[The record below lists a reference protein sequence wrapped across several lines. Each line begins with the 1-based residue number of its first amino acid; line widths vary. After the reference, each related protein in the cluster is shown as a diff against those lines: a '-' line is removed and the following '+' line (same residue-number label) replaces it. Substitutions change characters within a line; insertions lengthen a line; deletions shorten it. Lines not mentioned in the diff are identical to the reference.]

1 MNTQIETSVGS
12 GVDATYGSHRNSR
25 PSRPTTLSSMSL
37 DQFRSEINGHL
48 YGDKRTVSHF
58 SSWTADFQI
67 ARRYAWS
74 EYTWNGYTPP
84 SPSYPRIGVL
94 DTSRRHYGNVIFHV
108 RALREEFHTS
118 FNYDY
123 EYLVYGPVTG
133 VAYNCL
139 SLSRRQNTPAALHP
153 PLYSDWSGWPVIRSF
168 YGLSEIRKAYNRA
181 ARRSFYYAAGA
192 GSGACWVSCPD
203 TALYLTMIAAQ
214 WSQDTWHDWGLVLR
228 DSTETEKRWQEILS
242 DLSQVME
249 WAARDATLVLPLVN
263 PLTNP
268 DDSRKA
274 PLSDPLRWELMFK
287 LLLHFEA
294 EIIRLR
300 SKSPSEPSPA
310 PWFLTRFLWG
320 ST

>member
-1 MNTQIETSVGS
+1 MPLE
-12 GVDATYGSHRNSR
+12 
-25 PSRPTTLSSMSL
+25 
-37 DQFRSEINGHL
+37 QFRSEINRHL
-48 YGDKRTVSHF
+48 DGDKTTVSHF

-67 ARRYAWS
+67 ARRFAWS
-74 EYTWNGYTPP
+74 EYTWNEYTP
-84 SPSYPRIGVL
+84 SPRYPRIGVL
-94 DTSRRHYGNVIFHV
+94 DTSRRQHGNTILHV
-108 RALREEFHTS
+108 RALREESHTYFH
-118 FNYDY
+118 YDY

-139 SLSRRQNTPAALHP
+139 SLSRRENTSVPTALRP
-153 PLYSDWSGWPVIRSF
+153 PLYSDWSGWPVLRSL

-181 ARRSFYYAAGA
+181 AGRSFYHAAGA
-192 GSGACWVSCPD
+192 GSQGRWGSCPD

-214 WSQDTWHDWGLVLR
+214 WSQDTWNDWLFLKY
-228 DSTETEKRWQEILS
+228 STGTEKWWQAILS

-263 PLTNP
+263 PLTSP
-268 DDSRKA
+268 DDSRTA
-274 PLSDPLRWELMFK
+274 PRSDPLRLELMFK

-300 SKSPSEPSPA
+300 SKSPPEPSPA
-310 PWFLTRFLWG
+310 PWFLPRFLWG